1 MRLIVLENLIC
12 NKKLI
17 EKRIRNDIDVFCDIM
32 VVVFFEIKDLCYFY
46 MLRWLF

>member
-12 NKKLI
+12 NKKF

-32 VVVFFEIKDLCYFY
+32 VVVFLEIEDLCYFY